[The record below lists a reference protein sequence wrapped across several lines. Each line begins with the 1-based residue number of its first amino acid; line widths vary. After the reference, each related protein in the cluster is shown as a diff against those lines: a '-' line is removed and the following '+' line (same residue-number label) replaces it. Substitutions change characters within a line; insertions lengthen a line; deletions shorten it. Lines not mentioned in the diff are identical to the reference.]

1 MDVSE
6 FQKKLEEIC
15 NVAEENN
22 KKLTTDQVRE
32 HFQKSDLDK
41 SQLLKILQYLKIKGI
56 SIEGAG
62 DVKVESTEQETV
74 QDCLSLWASQL
85 LACLRIRPKKP
96 LTGFLSILC
105 GSR

>member
-32 HFQKSDLDK
+32 HFQMVNYLCIMKKMKTYMLVEIFIN
-41 SQLLKILQYLKIKGI
+41 IL
-56 SIEGAG
+56 E
-62 DVKVESTEQETV
+62 
-74 QDCLSLWASQL
+74 
-85 LACLRIRPKKP
+85 
-96 LTGFLSILC
+96 
-105 GSR
+105 